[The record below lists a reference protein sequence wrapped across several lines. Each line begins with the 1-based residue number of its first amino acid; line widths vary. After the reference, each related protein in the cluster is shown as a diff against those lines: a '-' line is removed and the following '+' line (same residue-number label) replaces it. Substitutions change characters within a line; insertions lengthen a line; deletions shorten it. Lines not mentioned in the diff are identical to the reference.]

1 MKDLRQLRNSGR
13 VQATHNS
20 TKSWIN
26 IKVLE
31 LFRADVGYSKKIE
44 EIDDKNILED
54 QLSKFILAMKKI
66 DRTPYHASSIQNS
79 FYLFNETLNGKL
91 KTLTSKGLDE
101 HNEADGLTLQEVR
114 MILSHPSFQKTT
126 PEGFSRHIFVYNS
139 ILLALRGGEHRTLK
153 INNFLKRCDG
163 GIDIQLFKSKTN
175 QRGLDN
181 PEAQAEVISLPNIKD
196 IINDYEFYFTKRSTT
211 TPANFY
217 LKPCQVDNDAGLD
230 FSHQHI
236 SNHSGRKTSV
246 QVLKELDKNDESD
259 QQNTTSQ
266 QHTTSDETIL
276 HNNHHNSNLTLATPP
291 QLLLSTQSQISLP
304 GLPLLLGQQSLISQ
318 YSQPRPFPSQH
329 SQVTQQQTEPPISN
343 SHESYLIDHNT
354 TNHHHL
360 QPNNQALF
368 NSSNNV
374 LDGHLDHMFLNLN
387 NIHENLSGILNDYG
401 ILARRLND
409 AIQTINAIEIEQ
421 LWHWSQ
427 APENGKGLQKK
438 NIWSVDII

>member
-1 MKDLRQLRNSGR
+1 MPKKKIFTYTESSTEDLRQLRNSGR

-20 TKSWIN
+20 TKSWN
-26 IKVLE
+26 KVLE
-31 LFRADVGYSKKIE
+31 LFRADVGYSRKIE

-79 FYLFNETLNGKL
+79 
-91 KTLTSKGLDE
+91 
-101 HNEADGLTLQEVR
+101 DGIALQEVR

-126 PEGFSRHIFVYNS
+126 PEGFLRHIFFYNS
-139 ILLALRGGEHRTLK
+139 ILLALRGGEHQTLK

-163 GIDIQLFKSKTN
+163 RIDIQLFKSKTN
-175 QRGLDN
+175 RRSLDN
-181 PEAQAEVISLPNIKD
+181 PEAQAKN
-196 IINDYEFYFTKRSTT
+196 
-211 TPANFY
+211 
-217 LKPCQVDNDAGLD
+217 AGLD
-230 FSHQHI
+230 LFHQHI

-276 HNNHHNSNLTLATPP
+276 HNNHHNSNLTFAKHP
-291 QLLLSTQSQISLP
+291 QLLLSTQSQLSLP

-329 SQVTQQQTEPPISN
+329 SQGTQQQTEPPISN
-343 SHESYLIDHNT
+343 SHESYLVDHDA

-360 QPNNQALF
+360 QPNNQALI

-409 AIQTINAIEIEQ
+409 AIQTINAIEI
-421 LWHWSQ
+421 
-427 APENGKGLQKK
+427 
-438 NIWSVDII
+438 

>member
-1 MKDLRQLRNSGR
+1 MPKKK
-13 VQATHNS
+13 ATHNS
-20 TKSWIN
+20 TKSWN
-26 IKVLE
+26 KVLE
-31 LFRADVGYSKKIE
+31 LFRADVGYSRKIE

-79 FYLFNETLNGKL
+79 
-91 KTLTSKGLDE
+91 
-101 HNEADGLTLQEVR
+101 DGIALQEVR

-126 PEGFSRHIFVYNS
+126 PEGFLRHIFFYNS
-139 ILLALRGGEHRTLK
+139 ILLALRGGEHQTLK

-163 GIDIQLFKSKTN
+163 RIDIQLFKSKTN
-175 QRGLDN
+175 RRSLDN
-181 PEAQAEVISLPNIKD
+181 PEAQAKN

-211 TPANFY
+211 ALANFY
-217 LKPCQVDNDAGLD
+217 LKPCQVDNNAGLD
-230 FSHQHI
+230 LFHQHI

-276 HNNHHNSNLTLATPP
+276 HNNHHNSNLTFAKHP
-291 QLLLSTQSQISLP
+291 QLLLSTQSQLSLP

-329 SQVTQQQTEPPISN
+329 SQGTQQQTEPPISN
-343 SHESYLIDHNT
+343 SHESYLVDHDA

-360 QPNNQALF
+360 QPNNQALI

-409 AIQTINAIEIEQ
+409 AIQTINAI
-421 LWHWSQ
+421 
-427 APENGKGLQKK
+427 
-438 NIWSVDII
+438 

>member
-1 MKDLRQLRNSGR
+1 MPKRKTFTYTEPSTEDLRQLRNSGR

-44 EIDDKNILED
+44 EIGDKNILED

-79 FYLFNETLNGKL
+79 
-91 KTLTSKGLDE
+91 
-101 HNEADGLTLQEVR
+101 DGLTLQEVR
-114 MILSHPSFQKTT
+114 MILSQKTT
-126 PEGFSRHIFVYNS
+126 PEGFSRHIFFYNS

-409 AIQTINAIEIEQ
+409 AIQTINAIEI
-421 LWHWSQ
+421 
-427 APENGKGLQKK
+427 
-438 NIWSVDII
+438 